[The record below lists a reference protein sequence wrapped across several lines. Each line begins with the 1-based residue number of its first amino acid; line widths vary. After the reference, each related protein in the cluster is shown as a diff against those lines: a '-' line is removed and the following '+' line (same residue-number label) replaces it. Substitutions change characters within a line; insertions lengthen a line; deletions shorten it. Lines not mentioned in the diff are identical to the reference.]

1 NRYHAYSQAGMW
13 GVQQEAATTALND
26 SDDFLVKQNEI
37 FKRRRDMFVN
47 GLREAGIPV
56 NNIECGKVGLVETTK
71 GFNGEVFF
79 EYLLKEQS
87 IMVIP
92 GFPFGPLGENRIR
105 VFLAIPDEDLEECI
119 ERFKSIK
126 HLWEEK

>member
-1 NRYHAYSQAGMW
+1 
-13 GVQQEAATTALND
+13 LND

-47 GLREAGIPV
+47 GLREAGIRE
-56 NNIECGKVGLVETTK
+56 NNIEGGIFGWEETPKVV
-71 GFNGEVFF
+71 NGEEFF

-105 VFLAIPDEDLEECI
+105 VSLSIPEEDLEECI

-126 HLWEEK
+126 H